1 MKLQSVVGIENGRP
15 QAPAHPGTQPV
26 PASFLQ
32 NALLLGVNAT
42 TYQQIE
48 PKIEVIH
55 FAPNQVIFE
64 ENDPGDSLYL
74 ILKGSVKIS
83 KRGRGGK
90 QETLAH
96 LTERDFFGEMALIDS
111 GKRSAQAS
119 AVGYTI
125 LGRVN
130 KESWDFLLHLVPRE
144 ILTNFTQTVT
154 KRLRQNNQH
163 FIEEVMRSER
173 LSLLGTTVSSIVHD
187 LNNPISTILGACH
200 VIQTSTQDELTA
212 KMAGLIRG
220 SIDRMAAM
228 TGEIIDFSRGETE
241 LKLKWFPLS
250 ELLSGLEP
258 DFAKCRPRI
267 DVRLEVLFD
276 GRIYADQFRLVRV
289 FSNLIRNAR
298 EAMKNEAEH
307 ILRFTV
313 KQANSV
319 LRFEVTD
326 TGCGIPADLLPRIF
340 EPFVTHGKTG
350 GTGLGLA
357 ISKAAIE
364 AHQGTITVRSGAGG
378 TSFQVDLP
386 LRAEPP
392 KSDV

>member
-1 MKLQSVVGIENGRP
+1 MESQSTIALGKVERP
-15 QAPAHPGTQPV
+15 PAHPASPPV
-26 PASFLQ
+26 ENSFLK
-32 NALLLGVNAT
+32 NGLLLGIDAA

-55 FAPNQVIFE
+55 FAPDQIIFRE
-64 ENDPGDSLYL
+64 DDPGDSLYL
-74 ILKGSVKIS
+74 ILRGSVKIS

-96 LTERDFFGEMALIDS
+96 LGEHDFFGEMALVDS

-119 AVGYTI
+119 ADGYAV
-125 LGRVN
+125 LGRIDQG
-130 KESWDFLLHLVPRE
+130 SWNFLLHLVPRE
-144 ILTNFTQTVT
+144 ILSNFTRTVT

-163 FIEEVMRSER
+163 FIEEMMRSER

-187 LNNPISTILGACH
+187 LNNPINAILGACH

-212 KMAGLIRG
+212 KMADLIRG
-220 SIDRMAAM
+220 AIERMAAM

-241 LKLKWFPLS
+241 LKLKWFAIS
-250 ELLSGLEP
+250 EMMNSLAP
-258 DFAKCRPRI
+258 DFAKCRPPI
-267 DVRLEVLFD
+267 DVQLEILFE
-276 GRIYADQFRLVRV
+276 GKIYADQFRLVRV

-298 EAMKNEAEH
+298 EAMTSEREH
-307 ILRFTV
+307 RLRFIV
-313 KQANSV
+313 KQQDAV
-319 LRFEVTD
+319 VRFEVTD

-340 EPFVTHGKTG
+340 EPFVTYGKTG

-364 AHQGTITVRSGAGG
+364 AHQGTITVQSDENG
-378 TSFQVDLP
+378 TSFQIDLP
-386 LRAEPP
+386 LRAEPA
-392 KSDV
+392 KSHV